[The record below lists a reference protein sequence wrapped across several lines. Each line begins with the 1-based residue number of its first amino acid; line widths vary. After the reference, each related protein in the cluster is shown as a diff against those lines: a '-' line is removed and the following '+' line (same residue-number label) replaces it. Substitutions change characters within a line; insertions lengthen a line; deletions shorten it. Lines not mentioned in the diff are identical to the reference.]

1 MVMASSM
8 PEFKRPM
15 NHQVWKALDS
25 FDAGFLDSAC
35 CYFGGGTRIV
45 LALGEYRES
54 ADVDFLCADSAGYRK
69 LRNTIKQNSLGA
81 ILRKPLP
88 LSREVRADRYGIRT
102 FLELDGQPVKFEI
115 ITEGRIRLEANS
127 AADLP
132 VPALDTA
139 SCFAEKF
146 LANSDRWADQ
156 SVLSRDVIDLAFMI
170 KGWGVKAALAGRE
183 RATDA
188 YGEVV
193 AKSLTRAISKLGDDS
208 GYFRHC
214 MRELAISDSKR
225 LRSGLRALSRMPKG

>member
-1 MVMASSM
+1 MASSM
-8 PEFKRPM
+8 PEFKRPR
-15 NHQVWKALDS
+15 HLRVWKALQS
-25 FDAGFLDSAC
+25 FDAEFLTDTC

-54 ADVDFLCADSAGYRK
+54 ADVDFLCADGPGYRR
-69 LRNTIKQNSLGA
+69 LRNTISQNSLGD
-81 ILRKPLP
+81 ILKETIS

-102 FLELDGQPVKFEI
+102 FLDLDGDPVKFEI
-115 ITEGRIRLEANS
+115 ITEGRIRLD
-127 AADLP
+127 ADPVAELP
-132 VPALDTA
+132 VPALDSA

-170 KGWGVKAALAGRE
+170 KGWGDEAAVAGLE

-193 AKSLTRAISKLGDDS
+193 VASLKKAISKLEDDKR
-208 GYFRHC
+208 YFRHC
-214 MRELAISDSKR
+214 LRELAISDGR
-225 LRSGLRALSRMPKG
+225 GLRSGLRALLQAIR

>member
-1 MVMASSM
+1 MVSSM
-8 PEFKRPM
+8 PEFTRPRH
-15 NHQVWKALDS
+15 HQVWKALES
-25 FDAGFLDSAC
+25 FDAGFLNSAR

-45 LALGEYRES
+45 LELAEYRES
-54 ADVDFLCADSAGYRK
+54 ADVDFLCADGAGYRK

-81 ILRKPLP
+81 ILKKPIP

-115 ITEGRIRLEANS
+115 VAEGRIPLDADP
-127 AADLP
+127 ATDLP

-139 SCFAEKF
+139 SYFAEKF

-156 SVLSRDVIDLAFMI
+156 SVLSRDVIDLAYMI
-170 KGWGVKAALAGRE
+170 KGWGVKAASAGME

-208 GYFRHC
+208 RYFRRCLH
-214 MRELAISDSKR
+214 ELAISDSKR
-225 LRSGLRALSRMPKG
+225 LRSGLRALSQMLIG